1 MLLIFQVGTCKFWKW
16 KISHTFSNKEAKFS
30 KIQHFLE
37 VIKKHFSSLY
47 NVFFLY
53 STRVF
58 FKDIFVTSIFYIF
71 IKILISLTS
80 FFFWQSF
87 FILLIFSFLCIWK
100 NFYKKKYKKMHL
112 LEDLK
117 TLLLNFNFVMI
128 CIICKMLVFLK
139 NNLNYLKDSTFECF
153 FKEYNKFSY
162 IHLFHKM

>member
-1 MLLIFQVGTCKFWKW
+1 MDYENKKKPTLKNFLIFQEMELSKLKLKMLLIFQVGTCKFWKW

-58 FKDIFVTSIFYIF
+58 FRDIFVTSIFYIF

-80 FFFWQSF
+80 LFFAVFLYSLD
-87 FILLIFSFLCIWK
+87 ILIFM
-100 NFYKKKYKKMHL
+100 YMKKL
-112 LEDLK
+112 L
-117 TLLLNFNFVMI
+117 
-128 CIICKMLVFLK
+128 
-139 NNLNYLKDSTFECF
+139 
-153 FKEYNKFSY
+153 
-162 IHLFHKM
+162 

>member
-1 MLLIFQVGTCKFWKW
+1 MDYENKKKPTLKNCLIFQEMELSKLKLKMLLIFQVGTCKFWKW
-16 KISHTFSNKEAKFS
+16 KISHTFPNKEAKFS
-30 KIQHFLE
+30 KIQYFLE

-58 FKDIFVTSIFYIF
+58 FRDIFVTSIFYIF

-100 NFYKKKYKKMHL
+100 NFYKKKK
-112 LEDLK
+112 
-117 TLLLNFNFVMI
+117 I
-128 CIICKMLVFLK
+128 
-139 NNLNYLKDSTFECF
+139 
-153 FKEYNKFSY
+153 
-162 IHLFHKM
+162 